1 MNAPQNPYGA
11 PGDPWSGQQ
20 QAAQQG
26 QNPAYPAQPYPQQ
39 GYPQPGYPQQGYP
52 QQGYPG
58 QPAQQPGYGMPAYPG
73 GPVGGYRPDP
83 GPPPARPSTV
93 TAAFWL
99 WIAAA
104 VAAVVSGIL
113 VFTSDIWAVAL
124 AEAGVGATTTG
135 GVSISTLITTAK
147 TVAVVVMVIFVA
159 LYVFF
164 AVKMLLGR
172 NWARVV
178 LTVLAGLAIISGF
191 SARAEVTVGDTVYA
205 AGSSEALRW
214 VQVGL
219 SVIGLIL
226 MWLAPSN
233 AYFSAVKARRMYV
246 R

>member
-1 MNAPQNPYGA
+1 
-11 PGDPWSGQQ
+11 
-20 QAAQQG
+20 
-26 QNPAYPAQPYPQQ
+26 
-39 GYPQPGYPQQGYP
+39 
-52 QQGYPG
+52 
-58 QPAQQPGYGMPAYPG
+58 MPVYPG
-73 GPVGGYRPDP
+73 GPTGGYRPEQ
-83 GPPPARPSTV
+83 GPPPARPTTV
-93 TAAFWL
+93 VAAFWL

-104 VAAVVSGIL
+104 VAAVISAVL
-113 VFTSDIWAVAL
+113 VFTSDIWDQAL
-124 AEAGVGATTTG
+124 ARAGINGTTAG
-135 GVSISTLITTAK
+135 GISVDTLITTAK
-147 TVAVVVMVIFVA
+147 TIAVVVMVIFVA

-164 AVKMLLGR
+164 AVKMYLGR

-233 AYFSAVKARRMYV
+233 DYFSAVKARRTFV